1 MTEQKR
7 REMYVLARNLWGIQA
22 QVFMVMEEAG
32 EMLNALA
39 KANRGRSS
47 KEEIIT
53 ELADVSIMVE
63 QMAQHFGWYDFHRE
77 RARKLNRLEERINK
91 ELARR
96 EAPQDEPQPKRKL
109 VIGLDFNGT
118 CLTYNFPDGIGHDI
132 GAVPVLRRI
141 IDAGHQIVLMTGADR
156 EPMEA
161 QQMECYQKSIEWFE
175 KNGIPLVGINN
186 NPTLTYQPKKL
197 CCDLYIDDHCLGIP
211 MTANYALSDR
221 PFVDWQRVEILLE
234 ELGII

>member
-7 REMYVLARNLWGIQA
+7 REMYVLARNLWGIEN
-22 QVFMVMEEAG
+22 QVFMVMEECG
-32 EMLNALA
+32 ELLSALGKCKRKRA
-39 KANRGRSS
+39 DKA
-47 KEEIIT
+47 EVIT

-77 RARKLNRLEERINK
+77 RARKLNRLEQRINK
-91 ELARR
+91 TLAER
-96 EAPQDEPQPKRKL
+96 EAPEDEPQPKRKL

-141 IDAGHQIVLMTGADR
+141 IEAGHQIVLMTGAER
-156 EPMEA
+156 EPMEPK
-161 QQMECYQKSIEWFE
+161 QLECYQKSIEWFE
-175 KNGIPLVGINN
+175 QNGIPIIGINH

-221 PFVDWQRVEILLE
+221 PFIDWPRVEIMLE